1 MISVY
6 RIYIGGILW
15 YNIIKDYLLK
25 ILPDKNIL
33 TGLKQFNVKIKNF
46 LINII
51 NKNENIKHRRQT
63 G

>member
-1 MISVY
+1 MISAY

-15 YNIIKDYLLK
+15 YNIIKDCILK
-25 ILPDKNIL
+25 LLPDKNIL
-33 TGLKQFNVKIKNF
+33 TGLKQFNVKIKIF

-51 NKNENIKHRRQT
+51 NNNENIKHRRPT